1 MNAPQS
7 LLLQETGI
15 ARLADGGEAVNV
27 GPIVAA
33 LAFLTEGR
41 GEDRGT
47 DEQGVPLPDLLSLA
61 FDVLQAIILGGRRA
75 SYLREVKRAFDSEFG
90 LEGRASVALAKQ
102 AAAVKHDAA
111 NSALERAAAE
121 LRSRLARVDQSSL
134 EGLDSGALKEA
145 VEGFRGFGVDRW
157 VTATSHLILALRA
170 LPAPHDTA
178 PAPPARRAKAKRAA
192 ASRSGPPAASK
203 RARRP
208 SKSKKAEAP
217 REVARSP
224 QPKSAARQV
233 AARPAKRGGK
243 AKSRPEER
251 PATIA
256 ERGRATK
263 SPARARRKR

>member
-15 ARLADGGEAVNV
+15 ARLADGSEAVNV

-33 LAFLTEGR
+33 LTFLTEGR
-41 GEDRGT
+41 GDDRGT

-102 AAAVKHDAA
+102 AAAVKHESS
-111 NSALERAAAE
+111 NSALERAAVE
-121 LRSRLARVDQSSL
+121 LRSRLERVDQSSL
-134 EGLDSGALKEA
+134 EGLDSAALKEA

-170 LPAPHDTA
+170 LPAP
-178 PAPPARRAKAKRAA
+178 PEAPPTPRVTAKRASTTRGGMPTA
-192 ASRSGPPAASK
+192 GK

-208 SKSKKAEAP
+208 TKPKKAEAP
-217 REVARSP
+217 RQVARSP
-224 QPKSAARQV
+224 QPKSAARQG
-233 AARPAKRGGK
+233 ADKPAKRGAK
-243 AKSRPEER
+243 AKSRPAAK
-251 PATIA
+251 PAA
-256 ERGRATK
+256 LAKRGRVAK